1 MTPSAAGKGDD
12 CRIGDFNIYRD
23 NYDRIFGKNKAIQ
36 DIPSECEIVSS
47 EKSQSVLNDYLSIQK
62 EELKDSCG
70 LTDEEFEAF
79 IEKRREEL
87 SETQL
92 LDMNIVSA
100 HNSGTEFNKLAKEAI
115 IFNLNE
121 T

>member
-23 NYDRIFGKNKAIQ
+23 NYDRIFGKNNSA
-36 DIPSECEIVSS
+36 P
-47 EKSQSVLNDYLSIQK
+47 K
-62 EELKDSCG
+62 EDSCG

-92 LDMNIVSA
+92 LNMNIVSTD
-100 HNSGTEFNKLAKEAI
+100 NSGAEFNKLAKEVADKHWDSAKKSGNI
-115 IFNLNE
+115 
-121 T
+121 